1 MAGMAIIAVTVTVM
15 ITTDIAL
22 LKLMHLSS
30 PGLPVGAYA
39 FSQGLEYAIDADWV
53 RSDEQVSQWLEVQL
67 FYALARLDIPVLL
80 RLHRAISDNNIQQ
93 TQWWNDYV
101 LASRE
106 TRELQLTDSAT
117 GLALQRLLPS
127 LSVTS
132 LITEP
137 PLSFVTG
144 YAQAAV
150 SWKISAEMA
159 ALGFCWAWLENQ
171 VNAATK
177 LVPLGQTQAQQML
190 NCLQEKIPAAIEQAR
205 LLGDDELGMSLPAL
219 SLASMYHETQYTRL
233 FRS

>member
-1 MAGMAIIAVTVTVM
+1 MN
-15 ITTDIAL
+15 TTDLAL

-39 FSQGLEYAIDADWV
+39 FSQGLEYAIDAGWV
-53 RSDEQVSQWLEVQL
+53 RSDQHVSHWLEMQL
-67 FYALARLDIPVLL
+67 FYALARLDIPALL
-80 RLHRAISDNNIQQ
+80 RLHKAISDNNPVQ

-106 TRELQLTDSAT
+106 TRELQLTDTAT

-127 LSVTS
+127 LDVNS

-150 SWKISAEMA
+150 SWQISAEMA
-159 ALGFCWAWLENQ
+159 ALGFCWSWLEGQ

-177 LVPLGQTQAQQML
+177 LVPLGQTQAQTL
-190 NCLQEKIPAAIEQAR
+190 LSTLQDKIPAAIGQAR
-205 LLGDDELGMSLPAL
+205 LLGDEELGMSLPAL

>member
-1 MAGMAIIAVTVTVM
+1 MN
-15 ITTDIAL
+15 TTEQAM

-39 FSQGLEYAIDADWV
+39 FSQGLEYAIDAEWL
-53 RSDEQVSQWLEVQL
+53 RTDEDVSHWLEMQL
-67 FYALARLDIPVLL
+67 FFALARLDIPVLL
-80 RLHRAISDNNIQQ
+80 RLHQSIQENNVEQ
-93 TQWWNDYV
+93 TRWWNDYV

-106 TRELQLTDSAT
+106 THELQLTDTAT

-137 PLSFVTG
+137 PLSFICG

-150 SWKISAEMA
+150 SWQISAEMA
-159 ALGFCWAWLENQ
+159 ALGYCWAWLENQ

-177 LVPLGQTQAQQML
+177 LVPLGQTQAQKL
-190 NCLQEKIPAAIEQAR
+190 IHTLQEKIPQAIEQSR
-205 LLGDDELGMSLPAL
+205 QLGDDELGMSLPAL

>member
-1 MAGMAIIAVTVTVM
+1 M
-15 ITTDIAL
+15 ITTEHAL

-30 PGLPVGAYA
+30 PGLPVGGYA
-39 FSQGLEYAIDADWV
+39 FSQGMEYAIDAGWLRTD
-53 RSDEQVSQWLEVQL
+53 DDVSHWLEMQL
-67 FYALARLDIPVLL
+67 FFALAQLDIPVLL
-80 RLHRAISDNNIQQ
+80 RLHKAIRDNNCEQA
-93 TQWWNDYV
+93 QWWNDYV

-106 TRELQLTDSAT
+106 TRELQLTDTAT

-127 LSVTS
+127 LSVSS

-137 PLSFVTG
+137 PLSFVCG

-150 SWKISAEMA
+150 SWQIDAQMA
-159 ALGFCWAWLENQ
+159 ALGYCWAWLENQ

-177 LVPLGQTQAQQML
+177 LVPLGQTQAQKL
-190 NCLQEKIPAAIEQAR
+190 LHTLQEKIPDAIKQATQ
-205 LLGDDELGMSLPAL
+205 LGDDELGMSLPAL

>member
-1 MAGMAIIAVTVTVM
+1 M
-15 ITTDIAL
+15 ITTERAL

-39 FSQGLEYAIDADWV
+39 FSQGLEYAIDQAWV
-53 RSDEQVSQWLEVQL
+53 TNHDQVSDWLEMQL
-67 FYALARLDIPVLL
+67 FFALARLDVPVLL
-80 RLHRAISDNNIQQ
+80 RLHKAIKDNDTVQA
-93 TQWWNDYV
+93 QWWNDYV

-106 TRELQLTDSAT
+106 THELQLTDTAT

-127 LSVTS
+127 LSVTA
-132 LITEP
+132 LISQP
-137 PLSFVTG
+137 PVSFVCG

-150 SWKISAEMA
+150 SWQISADMT

-177 LVPLGQTQAQQML
+177 LVPLGQTQAQKL
-190 NCLQEKIPAAIEQAR
+190 INALQEKIPLAIAQAKT
-205 LLGDDELGMSLPAL
+205 LSDDDLGMSLPAL

>member
-1 MAGMAIIAVTVTVM
+1 M
-15 ITTDIAL
+15 ITTELAL

-39 FSQGLEYAIDADWV
+39 FSQGLEYAIDAGWV
-53 RSDEQVSQWLEVQL
+53 RNDKEVSHWLESQL
-67 FYALARLDIPVLL
+67 FFALARLDVPVLL
-80 RLHRAISDNNIQQ
+80 RLHSAISDNNRERA
-93 TQWWNDYV
+93 QWWNDYC

-106 TRELQLTDSAT
+106 TRELQLTDTAT

-127 LSVTS
+127 LSVSS
-132 LITEP
+132 LIAEP
-137 PLSFVTG
+137 PVSFVCG

-150 SWKISAEMA
+150 SWQISADMA
-159 ALGFCWAWLENQ
+159 ALGYCWAWLENQ

-177 LVPLGQTQAQQML
+177 LVPLGQTQAQTL
-190 NCLQEKIPAAIEQAR
+190 LHTLQEKIPLAIEQAK